1 MFKYLLFFLLLLSTF
16 RCQQRAPRTV
26 NTAFHHWKSRLQLS
40 DFERNYCQSV
50 NAKTLYLRLFD
61 VDAAARS
68 FAEPIAEL
76 HFSATDLKAFDSIIP
91 TVFITNRTLI
101 NTDATKIDSLTA
113 LIFHKIRTIT
123 EGGMDDNKISALLID
138 CDWTATTKDKF
149 FQLIQQ
155 LKTLS
160 DKPITTTIRL
170 HQVKFKDKTGVPP
183 ADKGLLMAYNTG
195 DVSNPKTQNSIL
207 DIAVLKAYI
216 PDLGTYPLPL
226 DVALPIFSWGIV
238 KRDGQAV
245 QLIPHFS
252 KDFLVKNGADTVEAR
267 NPDSFGKGT
276 SFQEKSNKEIEIL
289 KNGYYNGLYL
299 YADDVIKIE
308 EVSLN
313 DLKRAADLL
322 SPHIHN
328 PHITVSFFSL
338 DSVNLS
344 RYASKDVLD
353 LVQRF

>member
-1 MFKYLLFFLLLLSTF
+1 MFKYSLIFLLLLSAF
-16 RCQQRAPRTV
+16 HCQQRAPRTV
-26 NTAFHHWKSRLQLS
+26 NTAFHHWKSQLQLS

-76 HFSATDLKAFDSIIP
+76 HFLATDLRAFDSIIP

-113 LIFHKIRTIT
+113 LIFQKIRTIT
-123 EGGMDDNKISALLID
+123 EGGMDNNKTSALLID

-195 DVSNPKTQNSIL
+195 DISNPKTQNSIL
-207 DIAVLKAYI
+207 DITVLKAYI
-216 PDLGTYPLPL
+216 ADLGTYPLPL

-245 QLIPHFS
+245 QLVPHSS
-252 KDFLVKNGADTVEAR
+252 KDFLVKNGADTEG
-267 NPDSFGKGT
+267 S

-322 SPHIHN
+322 SQYINN

-344 RYASKDVLD
+344 RYASKDVLN